1 LSTEHI
7 SERTSVAIV
16 GAGPAGLLLS
26 HLLHQ
31 QGIDSVVVEARDRD
45 YVEARVRA
53 GVIEHGAADI
63 LRAAGVG
70 DRMDREGLPHEGI
83 ELRFAGEGHR
93 IPMTELTGRHIT
105 VYGQQK
111 LVHDLIE
118 RRLADDGDVRFACGP
133 AEIHDVDAA
142 NPSVT
147 YTVNGTPHRV
157 VADFVVA
164 CDGAH
169 GVGRHALSGVLT
181 TYEKTYPFSWLGIL
195 AHAAPRVDE
204 LVYANHPRGFALYSM
219 RSPSITRLYLQV
231 PADDR
236 LDDWPDD
243 RIWEELALRFSLGG
257 EPWEPTVGEIF
268 ERSLAPLRSY
278 VGEPMQR
285 GRLFLAGDSAHIVP
299 PTGAKGLNL
308 AVRDVELLSRA
319 LGAARR
325 GDETLLKSYTDRAMQ
340 AVWRAEYFSW
350 WMTTMM
356 HRFDDSDF
364 DRRVQEAQLRNVV
377 SSTAYATALAENYV
391 G

>member
-1 LSTEHI
+1 MSTEH
-7 SERTSVAIV
+7 TTVAIV

-26 HLLHQ
+26 HLLHLR
-31 QGIDSVVVEARDRD
+31 GIDSVLIEARDRD

-70 DRMDREGLPHEGI
+70 ARMDREGIPHEGI
-83 ELRFAGEGHR
+83 ELRFAGESHR

-111 LVHDLIE
+111 VVHDLTE
-118 RRLADDGDVRFACGP
+118 RRLADGGDLRFGCGP
-133 AEIHDVDAA
+133 AQIHDVDTAA
-142 NPSVT
+142 PWVS
-147 YTVNGTPHRV
+147 YTVDGEVRRV
-157 VADFVVA
+157 SADFVAA

-169 GVGRHALSGVLT
+169 GAGRQAIGGSLER
-181 TYEKTYPFSWLGIL
+181 YEKVYPFSWLGIL

-219 RSPSITRLYLQV
+219 RSSSVTRLYLQV
-231 PADDR
+231 PAQDR
-236 LDDWPDD
+236 LEDWSDD
-243 RIWEELALRFSLGG
+243 RIWEELATRFSLDG
-257 EPWEPTVGEIF
+257 EPWEPTRGEIF

-285 GRLFLAGDSAHIVP
+285 GRLFLAGDAAHVVP
-299 PTGAKGLNL
+299 PTGAKGMNL
-308 AVRDVELLSRA
+308 AIRDVELLGRA
-319 LGAARR
+319 LAATVQE
-325 GDETLLKSYTDRAMQ
+325 GDESLLRSYTRDAIQ

-350 WMTTMM
+350 WMTTML
-356 HRFDDSDF
+356 HRFEESPF
-364 DRRVQEAQLRNVV
+364 DRRVQEAQLRSVV
-377 SSTAYATALAENYV
+377 TSSAHATALAENYV